1 MGVAALLVHAALGS
15 WLGSIVFVSFAG
27 APALFNHLDED
38 RAGAAVNVLF
48 PRYYAFG
55 ITMAL
60 ATAAVWVLGPVLA
73 DASVLTSAPKP
84 PLLAVAGVAVA
95 TGANAHARYR
105 LVPKMESA
113 GDDAF
118 AQYHKQS
125 VALNLITLAGVVTA
139 FTVLHV

>member
-15 WLGSIVFVSFAG
+15 WLGSILFFSFAG
-27 APALFNHLDED
+27 APALFQHLDED

-55 ITMAL
+55 IGMAVVAVL
-60 ATAAVWVLGPVLA
+60 VWVLGPPLA
-73 DASVLTSAPKP
+73 DASVLAGAPNP

-95 TGANAHARYR
+95 GVANAYARYR
-105 LVPKMESA
+105 LVPKMEAA

-125 VALNLITLAGVVTA
+125 IVLNLLTLAGVAVA
-139 FTVLHV
+139 LAALHV